1 MVSEI
6 KFRLN
11 NMNKRV
17 FLLATIMTLVVV
29 CTFGQSAKKYYK
41 AGTEFVDNLKYDDA
55 IVQFTSAIGL
65 DPSNPDYYYARGQ
78 TYVKQS
84 KYTEAKADFEKSLI
98 FAPKNVDAMISLGA
112 VCNKMGNYEESLK
125 LLNHASAI
133 DKRNSKVYPEKV
145 ITLTN
150 LKRYDQALQ
159 ASDTA
164 IIIKDTPMDYYWR
177 GIIYRRL
184 NNDVLGER
192 ELRKSI
198 SKDKKLAEP
207 RIELADLLISSK
219 PSNLREVVERRKEA
233 MDQCAEVIKNNDR
246 SADAYLMRSK
256 VYKKNLDYPS
266 AINDISKTIL
276 IDPDNPAFYYE
287 RAKCYQEFNQH
298 ANAINDFSKAISL
311 NVALKTEDP
320 DVYYSRAKSYEEI
333 SDYDKARADYNR
345 ITFLS
350 KYDAKAREMLE
361 LSQKR
366 LYEINKET
374 EPPEIALV
382 SPLPVKDT
390 LEIKGDNTTMLVSG
404 IVKDKSKIKSLT
416 INNELVNMAE
426 KNGEYDF
433 LANIN
438 VNGIDKIV
446 FSAKDDYDNEK
457 VLNYPLKR
465 TEINPPKI
473 IIVAPYTSE
482 EGQVFLDSPTPNI
495 AIQGKI
501 SDESPIKSITVGNFT
516 ASYNP
521 NELNPAFTATLDVS
535 NLNKFTVV
543 AEDIYGNRQVTEFKL
558 NRDGAGI
565 AANNPMGRTWV
576 VFIENSSY
584 ETFASLDGPIKD
596 VSTIQRALA
605 NYQINNIIHK
615 KDMTKAE
622 MERFFNI
629 ELRDQVKK
637 NQVKSLLIWY
647 AGHGK
652 FINDVGYWIPVDA
665 KRDDEFTY
673 FNINGLKAGL
683 QGYSDVVVHTLVV
696 SDACESGPG
705 FYTAMRSAVKDPT
718 CDNAQVAGSKSAQV
732 FTSAGYELAVDN
744 SKFTAT
750 FANALM
756 NNKNACIPIETV
768 VKLVTAAVTTDNR
781 QKPKFGSIQGLDY
794 AEGTFFFITK

>member
-1 MVSEI
+1 M
-6 KFRLN
+6 K
-11 NMNKRV
+11 KRI
-17 FLLATIMTLVVV
+17 FLMATIMTLVAV
-29 CTFGQSAKKYYK
+29 CAFGQSARKYYK
-41 AGTEFVDNLKYDDA
+41 AGVEFVDNLKYDDA
-55 IVQFTSAIGL
+55 IVQFTSALGL
-65 DPSNPDYYYARGQ
+65 EPSNPDYYYARGQ
-78 TYVKQS
+78 AYEKLS
-84 KYTEAKADFEKSLI
+84 KYTEAKADFEKTLV
-98 FAPKNVDAMISLGA
+98 FAPKDVDAMISLGA
-112 VCNKMGNYEESLK
+112 VCNKLGKYDEALK
-125 LLNHASAI
+125 VLNHVSTL

-145 ITLTN
+145 MSLYYLN
-150 LKRYDQALQ
+150 KYDQALQ

-177 GIIYRRL
+177 GLIYRRL
-184 NNDVLGER
+184 KNDILGEK

-207 RIELADLLISSK
+207 RIALADLLISSN
-219 PSNLREVVERRKEA
+219 PKEA
-233 MDQCAEVIKNNDR
+233 MDQCNEVIKNNDR
-246 SADAYLMRSK
+246 NTEAYLERSK
-256 VYKKNLDYPS
+256 VYRKNLDYPS

-276 IDPDNPAFYYE
+276 IDPENPMFFYE
-287 RAKCYQEFNQH
+287 RGKCYQDFNQH
-298 ANAINDFSKAISL
+298 ANAINDFSKTISL
-311 NVALKTEDP
+311 NAALKKEDP
-320 DVYYSRAKSYEEI
+320 EVYYSRAKSYEEI
-333 SDYDKARADYNR
+333 MDYDKARADYNK

-366 LYEINKET
+366 LYELNRET
-374 EPPEIALV
+374 DPPEV
-382 SPLPVKDT
+382 SVISPVPAKDT
-390 LEIKGDNTTMLVSG
+390 VEIKGDKTTLLISG
-404 IVKDKSKIKSLT
+404 TVKDKSKIKSFK
-416 INNELVNMAE
+416 INNESVILVE
-426 KNGEYDF
+426 KNGVNDF

-438 VNGIDKIV
+438 VNGVDKIT
-446 FSAKDDYDNEK
+446 FSAIDDYDNER
-457 VLNYPLKR
+457 VLNYVLKR
-465 TEINPPKI
+465 TETNPPKI
-473 IIVAPYTSE
+473 IIVAPYTTE
-482 EGQVFLDSPTPNI
+482 EGQVMLDTPTPNI

-501 SDESPIKSITVGNFT
+501 SDESHIKSITVGNYT

-521 NELNPAFTATLDVS
+521 NELNPSFTATLDVS

-543 AEDIYGNRQVTEFKL
+543 AEDIYGNRQETEFTL
-558 NRDGAGI
+558 NREGAGI
-565 AANNPMGRTWV
+565 AAGNPMGRTWI

-596 VSTIQRALA
+596 ISTMQRALA
-605 NYQINNIIHK
+605 NYQIHNIIYK

-652 FINDVGYWIPVDA
+652 YINDVGYWIPVDA

-705 FYTAMRSAVKDPT
+705 FYSAMRSANEAPT
-718 CDNAQVAGSKSAQV
+718 CDNTLVAGAKSAQV
-732 FTSAGYELAVDN
+732 FSSAGYEHELAVDN

-750 FANALM
+750 FANTLM

-768 VKLVTAAVTTDNR
+768 VKSVTAAVTTASG
-781 QKPKFGSIQGLDY
+781 QKPKFGKIQGLEDMN
-794 AEGTFFFITK
+794 GTFFFITK

>member
-1 MVSEI
+1 M
-6 KFRLN
+6 K
-11 NMNKRV
+11 KRV
-17 FLLATIMTLVVV
+17 FLIATIITLMAVYA
-29 CTFGQSAKKYYK
+29 FGQSARKSYK
-41 AGTEFVDNLKYDDA
+41 AGAEFVDNLKYDDA

-65 DPSNPDYYYARGQ
+65 EPSNPDYYYARGQ
-78 TYVKQS
+78 AYEKLS
-84 KYTEAKADFEKSLI
+84 KYTEAKADFEKALV
-98 FAPKNVDAMISLGA
+98 FAPKDVDAMISLGA
-112 VCNKMGNYEESLK
+112 VCNKMGNYEGSLK

-133 DKRNSKVYPEKV
+133 DKRNSRVYPEKV
-145 ITLTN
+145 LTLIN
-150 LKRYDQALQ
+150 LRMYDRALQ
-159 ASDTA
+159 SSDTA
-164 IIIKDTPMDYYWR
+164 IIIKETPMDFYWR

-184 NNDVLGER
+184 NNDILGER

-207 RIELADLLISSK
+207 RIELADLLISTN
-219 PSNLREVVERRKEA
+219 PKEA
-233 MDQCAEVIKNNDR
+233 MEQCNEVIKNNDR
-246 SADAYLMRSK
+246 NTAAYIQRSK

-276 IDPDNPAFYYE
+276 IDPANPMFYFE
-287 RAKCYQEFNQH
+287 RGKCYQEFNQH
-298 ANAINDFSKAISL
+298 INAINDFSKCISL
-311 NVALKTEDP
+311 EATLKTEDP
-320 DVYYSRAKSYEEI
+320 DAYYARAKSYEEI
-333 SDYDKARADYNR
+333 SDWDKAKADYNK
-345 ITFLS
+345 ITVLS
-350 KYDAKAREMLE
+350 KYDQKAREMLE
-361 LSQKR
+361 VSQKR
-366 LYEINKET
+366 LYELNRET
-374 EPPEIALV
+374 DPPEIAV
-382 SPLPVKDT
+382 ISPVPAKDT
-390 LEIKGDNTTMLVSG
+390 VEIKGDKTTILISG
-404 IVKDKSKIKSLT
+404 TLKDKSKIKSFK
-416 INNELVNMAE
+416 INNESVILVE
-426 KNGEYDF
+426 KNGENDF

-438 VNGIDKIV
+438 VSGVDKIT
-446 FSAKDDYDNEK
+446 FSAIDDYDNEK
-457 VLNYPLKR
+457 VMNYAIKR

-501 SDESPIKSITVGNFT
+501 SDESKIKSITVGNFT

-521 NELNPAFTATLDVS
+521 NELNPAFTATLNVADLS
-535 NLNKFTVV
+535 KFTVV
-543 AEDIYGNRQVTEFKL
+543 AEDIYGNRQETEFTL
-558 NRDGAGI
+558 NREGAGI
-565 AANNPMGRTWV
+565 AATNPMGRTWV

-605 NYQINNIIHK
+605 NYQIHNIIHK

-705 FYTAMRSAVKDPT
+705 FYTAMRSAIDAPT
-718 CDNAQVAGSKSAQV
+718 CDNTQVAGAKSAQV
-732 FTSAGYELAVDN
+732 FSSAGYELAVDN

-750 FANALM
+750 FANTLM
-756 NNKNACIPIETV
+756 NNKNACIPIESI
-768 VKLVTAAVTTDNR
+768 VKLVTAAVATDKG
-781 QKPKFGSIQGLDY
+781 QKPKFGNIQGLEDMH
-794 AEGTFFFITK
+794 GTFFFITK

>member
-1 MVSEI
+1 M
-6 KFRLN
+6 K
-11 NMNKRV
+11 KRI
-17 FLLATIMTLVVV
+17 FLMATIMTLVAV
-29 CTFGQSAKKYYK
+29 CAFGQSARKYYK
-41 AGTEFVDNLKYDDA
+41 AGVEFVDNLKYDDA
-55 IVQFTSAIGL
+55 IVQFTSALGL
-65 DPSNPDYYYARGQ
+65 EPSNPDYYYARGQ
-78 TYVKQS
+78 AYEKLS
-84 KYTEAKADFEKSLI
+84 KYTEAKADFEKTLV
-98 FAPKNVDAMISLGA
+98 FAPKDVDAMISLGA
-112 VCNKMGNYEESLK
+112 VCNKLGKYDEALK
-125 LLNHASAI
+125 VLNHVSTL

-145 ITLTN
+145 MSLYYLN
-150 LKRYDQALQ
+150 KYDQALQ

-177 GIIYRRL
+177 GLIYRRL
-184 NNDVLGER
+184 KNDILGEK

-207 RIELADLLISSK
+207 RIALADLLISSN
-219 PSNLREVVERRKEA
+219 PKEA
-233 MDQCAEVIKNNDR
+233 MDQCNEVIKNNDR
-246 SADAYLMRSK
+246 NTEAYLERSK
-256 VYKKNLDYPS
+256 VYRKNLDYPS

-276 IDPDNPAFYYE
+276 IDPENPMFFYE
-287 RAKCYQEFNQH
+287 RGKCYQDFNQH
-298 ANAINDFSKAISL
+298 ANAINDFSKTISL
-311 NVALKTEDP
+311 NAALKKEDP

-333 SDYDKARADYNR
+333 MDYDKARADYNK

-366 LYEINKET
+366 LYELNRET
-374 EPPEIALV
+374 DPPEV
-382 SPLPVKDT
+382 SVISPVPAKDT
-390 LEIKGDNTTMLVSG
+390 VEIKGDKTTLLISG
-404 IVKDKSKIKSLT
+404 TVKDKSKIKSFK
-416 INNELVNMAE
+416 INNESVILVE
-426 KNGEYDF
+426 KNGVNDF

-438 VNGIDKIV
+438 VNGVDKIT
-446 FSAKDDYDNEK
+446 FSAIDDYDNER
-457 VLNYPLKR
+457 VLNYVLKR
-465 TEINPPKI
+465 TETNPPKI
-473 IIVAPYTSE
+473 IIVAPYTTE
-482 EGQVFLDSPTPNI
+482 EGQVMLDTPTPNI

-501 SDESPIKSITVGNFT
+501 SDESHIKSITVGNYT

-521 NELNPAFTATLDVS
+521 NELNPSFTATLDVS

-543 AEDIYGNRQVTEFKL
+543 AEDIYGNRQETEFTL
-558 NRDGAGI
+558 NREGAGI
-565 AANNPMGRTWV
+565 AAGNPMGRTWI

-596 VSTIQRALA
+596 ISTMQRALA
-605 NYQINNIIHK
+605 NYQIHNIIYK

-652 FINDVGYWIPVDA
+652 YINDVGYWIPVDA

-705 FYTAMRSAVKDPT
+705 FYSAMRSANEAPT
-718 CDNAQVAGSKSAQV
+718 CDNTLVAGAKSAQV
-732 FTSAGYELAVDN
+732 FSSAGYEHELAVDN

-750 FANALM
+750 FANTLM

-768 VKLVTAAVTTDNR
+768 VKSVTAAVTTASG
-781 QKPKFGSIQGLDY
+781 QKPKFGKIQGLEDMN
-794 AEGTFFFITK
+794 GTFFFITK